1 MQEART
7 RLYNE
12 NEVGQI
18 IVTEARRQRI
28 GVILTLLHEK
38 YAGNPETPAVITG
51 TIRMVLEDY
60 GFINNEQQQPEP
72 DLVEV
77 EEQKHEQPHRTT
89 SRGRGDRDEVT
100 IQPR

>member
-60 GFINNEQQQPEP
+60 GFINNEQQPEP

-89 SRGRGDRDEVT
+89 SRGRMTGDEVT
-100 IQPR
+100 ISPR